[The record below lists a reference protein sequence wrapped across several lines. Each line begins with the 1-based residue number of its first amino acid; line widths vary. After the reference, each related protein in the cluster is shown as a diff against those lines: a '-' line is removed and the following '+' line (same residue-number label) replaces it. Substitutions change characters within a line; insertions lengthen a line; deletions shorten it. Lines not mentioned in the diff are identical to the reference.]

1 MWALLRRSGRVNAPQ
16 LIGAMVAITAA
27 IGILAA
33 AAAWLAAG
41 LTDPA
46 LATTGGQLVTLSS
59 SFIGVAALIAG
70 LTVSTTIATG
80 LRERRRQYALLS
92 AVGATAGRLRSLILF
107 ETLLLFVPA
116 APLGALLGFALAAAT
131 IPLLQNTDLAP
142 DGYALPIDATPA
154 ATATGVMLLVA
165 VAGAW
170 SASRHALRVQAAEA
184 VRSSGVESSRL
195 GTGRRIAAL
204 VVVLAGGISATMP
217 LVLPGMVG
225 VAFAAVSTFLL
236 VTALALVGPTIA
248 AATASRIRRTLP
260 PNSSLELPLANVR
273 GFSRRL
279 TAVLV
284 PFALVA
290 ALGAVQLSTDAIV
303 DTAAREQLAG
313 GLVSDLAGV
322 VSSAQDAE
330 AVRRLEG
337 TDEVVVLGSVAGEVL
352 VDQDDDLPFEIWEPA
367 TLATISGTE
376 GITGVLDPGVT
387 AGSLADLRGDN
398 TIAVSADALLGSTST
413 IGDSV
418 AVRTDGTVSDRTI
431 VAVYT
436 SSLGFGDYLV
446 TRPDDSASGTL
457 LVSTTPDRS
466 TSVRT
471 EAAALGIELQDSDGY
486 AARLPDS
493 GESST
498 SSVLLFA
505 LLAFGLLAAVNT
517 LVSLIRGRRDE
528 FDLLTRIGATRTIL
542 IRTIVIETLIAA
554 ILAIVLGL
562 AAALPAAFGAGIA
575 LLHGWPPLPWATILT
590 LPVVLLGCATAT
602 ATITSIWLS
611 RKLAVASSR

>member
-1 MWALLRRSGRVNAPQ
+1 MWALLRRSSRVNAPQ
-16 LIGAMVAITAA
+16 LIGATVAITAA

-46 LATTGGQLVTLSS
+46 LAATGGQLVTLSS

-92 AVGATAGRLRSLILF
+92 AVGATAGRLRSLILL
-107 ETLLLFVPA
+107 ETLLLFVLA
-116 APLGALLGFALAAAT
+116 APLGALLGFALATAT
-131 IPLLQNTDLAP
+131 IPLLQNTGLAP
-142 DGYALPIDATPA
+142 DGYTLPIDATPA

-165 VAGAW
+165 VAAAW

-184 VRSSGVESSRL
+184 VRASGVESSRL

-204 VVVLAGGISATMP
+204 VVVLAGGISAAMP
-217 LVLPGMVG
+217 LVLPGMIG

-236 VTALALVGPTIA
+236 ITALALVGPTIA
-248 AATASRIRRTLP
+248 AATASRIRRALP
-260 PNSSLELPLANVR
+260 PNSSLALPLANVR

-303 DTAAREQLAG
+303 DTAAREQLVG
-313 GLVSDLAGV
+313 GLASDFAGAI
-322 VSSAQDAE
+322 SSAQDAD

-337 TDEVVVLGSVAGEVL
+337 VDQVVVLGSVAGEVL

-367 TLATISGTE
+367 TLGTISGRD
-376 GITGVLDPGVT
+376 GITGVLDPGIT
-387 AGSLADLRGDN
+387 AGSLADLRGDD

-413 IGDSV
+413 IGDTV
-418 AVRTDGTVSDRTI
+418 AVRTDGAVRDRTI

-436 SSLGFGDYLV
+436 SSLGFGDYLI
-446 TRPDDSASGTL
+446 THPDASASGTL
-457 LVSTTPDRS
+457 LVSTGPDS
-466 TSVRT
+466 AMSVRS
-471 EAAALGIELQDSDGY
+471 EAAALGIELQDPAEY
-486 AARLPDS
+486 AARVPGN

-505 LLAFGLLAAVNT
+505 LLAFALLAAVNT
-517 LVSLIRGRRDE
+517 LVTLIRGRRDE
-528 FDLLTRIGATRTIL
+528 LDLLTRLGATRTTV
-542 IRTIVIETLIAA
+542 IRTIVIENLIAVT
-554 ILAIVLGL
+554 LAIILGL
-562 AAALPAAFGAGIA
+562 AAALPAALGVGIA
-575 LLHGWPPLPWATILT
+575 LLHVWPTLPWATILS
-590 LPVVLLGCATAT
+590 LPVVLLGCAAAT
-602 ATITSIWLS
+602 AAITSVRLS
-611 RKLAVASSR
+611 RRPAVASTR

>member
-1 MWALLRRSGRVNAPQ
+1 MWALLRRSSRVNAPQ
-16 LIGAMVAITAA
+16 LIGATVAITAA

-46 LATTGGQLVTLSS
+46 LASTGGQLVTLSS
-59 SFIGVAALIAG
+59 SFIGIAALIAG
-70 LTVSTTIATG
+70 LTVSSTIATG

-92 AVGATAGRLRSLILF
+92 AVGATAGRLRSLILL
-107 ETLLLFVPA
+107 ETLLLFVLA
-116 APLGALLGFALAAAT
+116 APLGALLGFALATAT
-131 IPLLQNTDLAP
+131 IPLLQNTGLAP
-142 DGYALPIDATPA
+142 DGYTLPIDATPA

-165 VAGAW
+165 VAAAW

-184 VRSSGVESSRL
+184 VRASGVESSRL

-204 VVVLAGGISATMP
+204 VVVLAGGISAAMP
-217 LVLPGMVG
+217 LVLPGMIG

-236 VTALALVGPTIA
+236 ITALALVGPTIA
-248 AATASRIRRTLP
+248 AATASRIRRALP
-260 PNSSLELPLANVR
+260 PNSSLALPLANVR

-303 DTAAREQLAG
+303 DTAAREQLVG
-313 GLVSDLAGV
+313 GLASDFAGAI
-322 VSSAQDAE
+322 SSAQDAD

-337 TDEVVVLGSVAGEVL
+337 VDQVVVLGSVAGEVL

-367 TLATISGTE
+367 TLGTISGRD
-376 GITGVLDPGVT
+376 GITGVLDPGIT
-387 AGSLADLRGDN
+387 AGSLADLRGDD

-413 IGDSV
+413 IGDTV
-418 AVRTDGTVSDRTI
+418 AVRTDGAVRDRTI

-436 SSLGFGDYLV
+436 SSLGFGDYLI
-446 TRPDDSASGTL
+446 THPDASASGTL
-457 LVSTTPDRS
+457 LVSTGPDS
-466 TSVRT
+466 AMSVRS
-471 EAAALGIELQDSDGY
+471 EAAALGIELQDPAEY
-486 AARLPDS
+486 AARVPGN

-505 LLAFGLLAAVNT
+505 LLAFALLAAVNT
-517 LVSLIRGRRDE
+517 LVTLIRGRRDE
-528 FDLLTRIGATRTIL
+528 LDLLTRLGATRTTV
-542 IRTIVIETLIAA
+542 IRTIVIENLIAVT
-554 ILAIVLGL
+554 LAIILGL
-562 AAALPAAFGAGIA
+562 AAALPAALGVGIA
-575 LLHGWPPLPWATILT
+575 LLHVWPTLPWATILS
-590 LPVVLLGCATAT
+590 LPVVLLGCAAAT
-602 ATITSIWLS
+602 AAITSVWLS
-611 RKLAVASSR
+611 RRPAVASTR